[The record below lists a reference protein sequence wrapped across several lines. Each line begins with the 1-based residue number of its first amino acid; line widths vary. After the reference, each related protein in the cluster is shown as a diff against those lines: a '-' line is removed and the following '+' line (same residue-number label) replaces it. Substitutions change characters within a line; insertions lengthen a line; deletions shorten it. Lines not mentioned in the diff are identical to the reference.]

1 MANWRTGLLLAE
13 VSASS
18 EPILDVIVDPYNR
31 ELFSTC
37 GANRIQTWRLKD
49 RSLFV

>member
-1 MANWRTGLLLAE
+1 
-13 VSASS
+13 
-18 EPILDVIVDPYNR
+18 VIVDPYNR